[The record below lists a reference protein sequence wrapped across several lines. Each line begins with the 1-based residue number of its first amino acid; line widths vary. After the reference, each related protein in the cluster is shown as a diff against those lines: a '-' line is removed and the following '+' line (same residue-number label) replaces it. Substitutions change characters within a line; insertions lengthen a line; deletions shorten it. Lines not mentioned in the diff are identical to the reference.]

1 MGKDIVLAVIGP
13 LGIVINYILLLVL
26 GPGHFVTAS
35 NLFLHLG
42 AIVAIFGLMLAWAL

>member
-1 MGKDIVLAVIGP
+1 MASNFLTV
-13 LGIVINYILLLVL
+13 
-26 GPGHFVTAS
+26 S